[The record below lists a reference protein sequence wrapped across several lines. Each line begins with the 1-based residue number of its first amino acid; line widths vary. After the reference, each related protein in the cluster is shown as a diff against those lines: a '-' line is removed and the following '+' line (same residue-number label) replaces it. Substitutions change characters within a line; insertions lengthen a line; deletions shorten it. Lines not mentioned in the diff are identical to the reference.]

1 MNKSN
6 ILYGCISIISL
17 PNTSKLD
24 AKNVEDK
31 KPIFYKCKYLKLLQD
46 ISQ

>member
-6 ILYGCISIISL
+6 IFYGCISIISL

-24 AKNVEDK
+24 AKNIEDK
-31 KPIFYKCKYLKLLQD
+31 KYIFYKCKSLKLLPD